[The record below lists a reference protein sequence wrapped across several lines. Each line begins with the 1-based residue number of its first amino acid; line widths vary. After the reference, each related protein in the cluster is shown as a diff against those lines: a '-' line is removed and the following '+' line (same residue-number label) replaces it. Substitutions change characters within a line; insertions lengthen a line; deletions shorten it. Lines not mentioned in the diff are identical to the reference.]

1 MGSFT
6 VTSGSDTLTLDTAG
20 NVTLGGQDAGSWTA
34 NKQNQIAIARP
45 GGVTAAINATWK
57 FNDQNQLTVQPAGQ
71 AAAFNFASDT
81 TIRNSFSTSNA
92 VLTVTPDKGSPFS
105 FELRGDW
112 NLDPTHNLTFT
123 INTVLSIINGFVS
136 DPVGRFIYH
145 FANKQFPLQTSV
157 LGFAGSWDVPRD
169 AGGVPVKSG
178 AAMLV
183 FNYKKEDGTTGTF
196 QLPKSAAIEHTT
208 NQFIYTY
215 QKDNKTLSISFQGTL
230 MIDPD
235 FQITYIFNRQL
246 ASSGAEMVGSTT
258 VGFDA
263 MITKP
268 DFTADLQLTLTKN
281 DGSAG
286 GTTLTIGGDFTG
298 VLGKTKLVVGFSYQQ
313 TFGGSGALTRT
324 AGFHGDL
331 TFAGGEVQWKFAITG
346 QTVTLAIGVDVKLG
360 PVALDARLNLTLDHG
375 QVAGVTFLLGVSF

>member
-20 NVTLGGQDAGSWTA
+20 NVTLGGQSAGSWTT
-34 NKQNQIAIARP
+34 NKQNQI
-45 GGVTAAINATWK
+45 
-57 FNDQNQLTVQPAGQ
+57 TVQPTGQ
-71 AAAFNFASDT
+71 PAFNFASDT

-92 VLTVTPDKGSPFS
+92 VLTATPDKGSPFS
-105 FELRGDW
+105 FDLRGDW

-169 AGGVPVKSG
+169 ASGVPVKSG

-196 QLPKSAAIEHTT
+196 QLPKSAAIERTT
-208 NQFIYTY
+208 NQFVYTY

-235 FQITYIFNRQL
+235 FQIT
-246 ASSGAEMVGSTT
+246 
-258 VGFDA
+258 
-263 MITKP
+263 
-268 DFTADLQLTLTKN
+268 
-281 DGSAG
+281 
-286 GTTLTIGGDFTG
+286 
-298 VLGKTKLVVGFSYQQ
+298 
-313 TFGGSGALTRT
+313 
-324 AGFHGDL
+324 
-331 TFAGGEVQWKFAITG
+331 
-346 QTVTLAIGVDVKLG
+346 
-360 PVALDARLNLTLDHG
+360 
-375 QVAGVTFLLGVSF
+375 